1 LHLLA
6 ASAPFCDHF
15 SPYYLFSNRSAA
27 FLKME
32 INQPAKLD
40 AKQELRYTPN
50 DKKAQLRL
58 ATALFHLG
66 SDKNASM

>member
-1 LHLLA
+1 
-6 ASAPFCDHF
+6 
-15 SPYYLFSNRSAA
+15 
-27 FLKME
+27 ME